1 LQTVALVRKDEDEE
15 TTNPDRVGSAFNY
28 VISYS
33 LIKLSLGVIEWATHS
48 RKLNTNALAV
58 N

>member
-1 LQTVALVRKDEDEE
+1 MALVRKDEDEE

-28 VISYS
+28 VISYA
-33 LIKLSLGVIEWATHS
+33 LIKLSLGIIERVTHS
-48 RKLNTNALAV
+48 RELNTNTVAV